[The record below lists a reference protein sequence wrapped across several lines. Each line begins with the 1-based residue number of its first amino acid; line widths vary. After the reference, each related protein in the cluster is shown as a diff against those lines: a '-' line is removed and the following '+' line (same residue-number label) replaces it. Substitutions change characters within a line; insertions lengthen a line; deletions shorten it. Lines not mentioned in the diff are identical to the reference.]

1 MAINSAIMGVAR
13 PQRSGAERHC
23 GGMMTNHPWGGSTP
37 EMNATMLESGS
48 TSATWAAASTAW
60 MGLASAALAAAGITG
75 AQMAAST
82 TTMSGA
88 RSMIHSAATPPF
100 LSWLAGMA
108 GIAFKQ
114 AAIAAVVAESYG
126 MARSA
131 MIPSM
136 QSINNRVREAAAEA
150 SNIFG
155 QNTPLIAALNAEYGF
170 YTAENASIGT
180 TYGQVITAATLPVPI
195 PPLANAAKSAG
206 DAAQATGQAAQMA
219 NQAAQ
224 GASQTA
230 SQATSQGSAS
240 GDMGSMMGQFG
251 QMFQAPMQA
260 LQSAGSGM
268 GNPMQSLS
276 QFMSAPMSMF
286 GGSSQ
291 LGDLLGGGSTGPSFA
306 PTAPGSGGGLPLG
319 GAGLGAGG
327 GLGGG
332 APANMSKMTS
342 SGGGNQ
348 RVSLLSGIATGPV
361 QERLA
366 GATAAPMGGGGGV
379 PPGAAGHG
387 MGGQSRRA
395 SDATA
400 SVLTYGHREEQT
412 RRGADRSERDLFT

>member
-1 MAINSAIMGVAR
+1 MS
-13 PQRSGAERHC
+13 
-23 GGMMTNHPWGGSTP
+23 NHPWGGSTP
-37 EMNATMLESGS
+37 EMNATMLETGS
-48 TSATWAAASTAW
+48 TSATWAAASAAW
-60 MGLASAALAAAGITG
+60 MGLASAAMAAAGITG

-82 TTMSGA
+82 TSMSGV
-88 RSMIHSAATPPF
+88 RSMTHAAATPPF
-100 LSWLAGMA
+100 LSWLGGMA

-126 MARSA
+126 MARSS

-155 QNTPLIAALNAEYGF
+155 QNTPLIGALNAEYGF
-170 YTAENASIGT
+170 YTAENASIGA
-180 TYGQVITAATLPVPI
+180 TYGEVITAATLPVPI
-195 PPLANAAKSAG
+195 PPPPPLGNAAKSAG
-206 DAAQATGQAAQMA
+206 EAAQATGQAAQMA

-224 GASQTA
+224 GASQSA
-230 SQATSQGSAS
+230 SQATQGGAS
-240 GDMGSMMGQFG
+240 GDMGSMMSQFG
-251 QMFQAPMQA
+251 QMLQAPMQA

-276 QFMSAPMSMF
+276 QLMSAPMSMF

-291 LGDLLGGGSTGPSFA
+291 LGDLLGGGATGSSFA
-306 PTAPGSGGGLPLG
+306 PVATGSGRGLPLG
-319 GAGLGAGG
+319 GAGLGSGG

-332 APANMSKMTS
+332 MPANLSKMTS
-342 SGGGNQ
+342 SGSSANQ
-348 RVSLLSGIATGPV
+348 RVSMLSGIANAPV

-366 GATAAPMGGGGGV
+366 GATAAPMGGGGGGM
-379 PPGAAGHG
+379 PMGAAAHG
-387 MGGQSRRA
+387 AGGQSRRA

-400 SVLTYGHREEQT
+400 SVLTYGQREEPT

>member
-1 MAINSAIMGVAR
+1 MG
-13 PQRSGAERHC
+13 
-23 GGMMTNHPWGGSTP
+23 NHPWGGSTP
-37 EMNATMLESGS
+37 EMNATMLEAGS
-48 TSATWAAASTAW
+48 TSATWAAASAAW
-60 MGLASAALAAAGITG
+60 MGLASAAMAAAGITG

-82 TTMSGA
+82 TSMSGV
-88 RSMIHSAATPPF
+88 RSMTHAAATPPF
-100 LSWLAGMA
+100 LGWLGSMA

-126 MARSA
+126 MARST
-131 MIPSM
+131 MIPSV

-155 QNTPLIAALNAEYGF
+155 QNTPLIGALNAEYGF

-180 TYGQVITAATLPVPI
+180 TYGEVIISATLPVPI
-195 PPLANAAKSAG
+195 PPPPPLASAAKSVG
-206 DAAQATGQAAQMA
+206 EAAQATGQAAQMA

-230 SQATSQGSAS
+230 SQATSQGGAATA
-240 GDMGSMMGQFG
+240 GDTGSMMGQFG

-291 LGDLLGGGSTGPSFA
+291 LGDLLGGGATGASFA
-306 PTAPGSGGGLPLG
+306 PLSPGSGGGLPLG
-319 GAGLGAGG
+319 GAGLGAGAGAGGGAGG

-332 APANMSKMTS
+332 MPASLSKMTS
-342 SGGGNQ
+342 SSGGNQ
-348 RVSLLSGIATGPV
+348 RVSVLSGIANAPV

-366 GATAAPMGGGGGV
+366 GATAAPTGGGGGGM
-379 PPGAAGHG
+379 PPGSVAGHG
-387 MGGQSRRA
+387 AGGQSRRS

-400 SVLTYGHREEQT
+400 SVLTYGQREEAT

>member
-1 MAINSAIMGVAR
+1 
-13 PQRSGAERHC
+13 
-23 GGMMTNHPWGGSTP
+23 MTNHPWGGSTP

-82 TTMSGA
+82 TTMSGV
-88 RSMIHSAATPPF
+88 RSMIHAAATPPF
-100 LSWLAGMA
+100 LSWLVGMA
-108 GIAFKQ
+108 GIAFRQ

-126 MARSA
+126 MARGA
-131 MIPSM
+131 MIPSV
-136 QSINNRVREAAAEA
+136 QAITNRVNEAAAEA

-155 QNTPLIAALNAEYGF
+155 QNTPLIAALNAEYGM
-170 YTAENASIGT
+170 YTANNASIGT
-180 TYGQVITAATLPVPI
+180 TYGEVITAATMPVPI
-195 PPLANAAKSAG
+195 PPPPPLANAAKSAA

-219 NQAAQ
+219 QQAAQ

-230 SQATSQGSAS
+230 SQATSQGSATGT

-306 PTAPGSGGGLPLG
+306 PVAPGSGGGLPLG

-332 APANMSKMTS
+332 VPASMSKMTS

-348 RVSLLSGIATGPV
+348 KMSLLSGIATGPV

-366 GATAAPMGGGGGV
+366 GATATPMGGGM
-379 PPGAAGHG
+379 PPGAAAAGHG
-387 MGGQSRRA
+387 AGGQSRRA

-400 SVLTYGHREEQT
+400 SVLTYGQREESM